1 MAKVLRPSRAVFRFS
16 GPEAQKLLFDVVTG
30 RVMAEAGPGAWF
42 ALLSPQGKIQAE
54 GLAGFQDDAFW
65 LDVDASVGDA
75 FLKRMKMYKLR
86 AQVEIA
92 DLRATHVVGWT
103 DEAEA
108 PGVAHRDERVGGMRF
123 IVEKGADIAEDEAPY
138 LAARIERGVLEQGPD
153 YPADSIFPHDVG
165 MDFLNGVDFKKGCY
179 IGQEVVS
186 RMQHRGT
193 ARRRPVIVSG
203 LPDGA
208 APGAP
213 LLVGEREVGNIGT
226 SFDGRAVAIIRLDR
240 VADAH
245 AATFAGLPVELH
257 LPAWATYRLGEA
269 AVAEE

>member
-16 GPEAQKLLFDVVTG
+16 GPEALKLLFDVVTA
-30 RVMAEAGPGAWF
+30 RVAATAGPGVWF

-54 GLAGFQDDAFW
+54 GLAGFHDDAFW
-65 LDVDASVGDA
+65 LDVDATVADA

-86 AQVEIA
+86 AQVEIE
-92 DLRATHVVGWT
+92 DLRETHAVGWT

-108 PGVAHRDERVGGMRF
+108 PGVCHRDERVGGLRF
-123 IVEKGADIAEDEAPY
+123 IVEKGTGIAEDEGTY
-138 LAARIERGVLEQGPD
+138 LAARIEHGVLEQGPD
-153 YPADSIFPHDVG
+153 YAADSTFPHDVG
-165 MDFLNGVDFKKGCY
+165 MDFLEGVDFKKGCY

-213 LLVGEREVGNIGT
+213 LLVGEREAGSIGT
-226 SFDGRAVAIIRLDR
+226 MHNGRAVAIVRLDR
-240 VADAH
+240 VPHAH

-257 LPAWATYRLGEA
+257 LPKWAGYMFGEQPK
-269 AVAEE
+269 EE

>member
-1 MAKVLRPSRAVFRFS
+1 MTKILRPSRAAFRFS
-16 GPEAQKLLFDVVTG
+16 GPEALKLLFDVVTG
-30 RVMAEAGPGAWF
+30 RILAAPGPGVWF

-54 GLAGFQDDAFW
+54 GLAGFHQDAFW
-65 LDVDASVGDA
+65 LDVDAGVADA

-86 AQVEIA
+86 AQVEIE

-108 PGVAHRDERVGGMRF
+108 PGVSHRDERVGGSRF
-123 IVEKGADIAEDEAPY
+123 IVEKGAEIVEDEAPY
-138 LAARIERGVLEQGPD
+138 LAARIARGVAEQGPD
-153 YPADSIFPHDVG
+153 YAADSTFPHDIG
-165 MDFLNGVDFKKGCY
+165 MDFLDGVDFKKGCY

-186 RMQHRGT
+186 RMEHRGT

-213 LLVGEREVGNIGT
+213 LLVGEREAGSIGT
-226 SFDGRAVAIIRLDR
+226 MHDGRAVAIVRLDR
-240 VADAH
+240 VPDAQ
-245 AATFAGLPVELH
+245 AATFAGLPVEVH
-257 LPAWATYRLGEA
+257 LPEWATYRLGEA
-269 AVAEE
+269 PKEE

>member
-1 MAKVLRPSRAVFRFS
+1 MATILRPSRAVFRFS

-30 RVMAEAGPGAWF
+30 RIVAEAGPAVWF

-54 GLAGFQDDAFW
+54 GLAGFHDGAFW
-65 LDVDASVGDA
+65 LDVDAGVADA

-86 AQVEIA
+86 AQVEIE
-92 DLRATHVVGWT
+92 DLRETHVVGWT

-108 PGVAHRDERVGGMRF
+108 PGLWHFDPRLGGTRFVVQKGSGIVADET
-123 IVEKGADIAEDEAPY
+123 PY
-138 LAARIERGVLEQGPD
+138 LAARIARGVLEQGAD
-153 YPADSIFPHDVG
+153 YPTDSTFPHDVG
-165 MDFLNGVDFKKGCY
+165 MDFLDGVDFKKGCY

-193 ARRRPVIVSG
+193 ARRRPVIVIG

-213 LLVGEREVGNIGT
+213 LLVGEREVGTIGAMH
-226 SFDGRAVAIIRLDR
+226 DGRAVAIVRLDR
-240 VADAH
+240 VPDTH

-257 LPAWATYRLGEA
+257 LPDWATYRLG
-269 AVAEE
+269 

>member
-1 MAKVLRPSRAVFRFS
+1 MVTILRPSRAAFRFS

-30 RVMAEAGPGAWF
+30 RVLAAAGPAVWF

-54 GLAGFQDDAFW
+54 GLAGFHEDAFW
-65 LDVDASVGDA
+65 LDVHADVADG

-86 AQVEIA
+86 AQVEIE
-92 DLRATHVVGWT
+92 DLRETHVVGWT

-108 PGVAHRDERVGGMRF
+108 PGVAHLDDRGIGTRF
-123 IVEKGADIAEDEAPY
+123 IVERGTEIPEDEGPWLTARIGRGVTEQGADYGSDTT
-138 LAARIERGVLEQGPD
+138 
-153 YPADSIFPHDVG
+153 FPHDVG
-165 MDFLNGVDFKKGCY
+165 MDLLGGVDFKKGCY

-193 ARRRPVIVSG
+193 ARRRPVVVTG

-213 LLVGEREVGNIGT
+213 LLVGEREVGTIGT
-226 SFDGRAVAIIRLDR
+226 MHEGEAVAIVRLDR
-240 VADAH
+240 VPDAH
-245 AATFAGLPVELH
+245 AATFANLPVELN
-257 LPAWATYRLGEA
+257 LPEWATYGFGDVGE
-269 AVAEE
+269 E